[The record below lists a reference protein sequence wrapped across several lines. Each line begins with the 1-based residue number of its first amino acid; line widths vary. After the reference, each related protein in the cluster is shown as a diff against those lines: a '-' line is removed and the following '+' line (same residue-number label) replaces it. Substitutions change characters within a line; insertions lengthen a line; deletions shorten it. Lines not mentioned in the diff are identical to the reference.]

1 MFPSNK
7 HLNSGNPSD
16 AATFIGG
23 MEATGGGVNK
33 GEAVIDGLA
42 EANKLSFRSGSKRI
56 YILIGDD
63 SPHGDE
69 FLAGTTYGNGCPCGY
84 Q

>member
-1 MFPSNK
+1 
-7 HLNSGNPSD
+7 
-16 AATFIGG
+16 
-23 MEATGGGVNK
+23 MEAPGGGSNG